1 MSDIVS
7 SPKTPEFIVSMEGDV
22 HGEDTAENREIVR
35 RIHACVNACEGI
47 ATEELEKG
55 IIQDMQRVL
64 ASVVPL
70 FAEAKPSETHPI
82 AAPNIALP
90 KQFETTPSL
99 HDE

>member
-1 MSDIVS
+1 MSDTVL
-7 SPKTPEFIVSMEGDV
+7 SPKTPQFIVSMEGDI

-82 AAPNIALP
+82 AAPNIASP
-90 KQFETTPSL
+90 KQAEATPSKQS
-99 HDE
+99 E